1 MRLICPHCM
10 SGVTVPDD
18 AAGRDAT
25 CPNCGKAFPTP
36 ARYAAEVMSPP
47 VPPPPIAPPPVPVA
61 PEVAPPTQ
69 TVVTPPAPPGYIPPV
84 PPVAPSG
91 FLPGTPAPAPAL
103 PTTEYTGSIGLSFS
117 PKVVAWLPPI
127 FLLLTLILTTF
138 TWVGSY
144 GGNTAVYSQGPW
156 RALFGKV
163 YRNIPLEKVIPIPAG
178 WIDNLR
184 SDWGLMLPYLLVLL
198 LAVGLAWA
206 DRWERV
212 FDTQRYRQLAGVWAN
227 RQGVIFGLATLAL
240 LLSVVQVSRGFGM
253 ERAMRQVVDERF
265 ADARAK
271 AANSPSAV
279 EAIDYEKEQEYAK
292 FHLETTTW
300 AYLAIAFNALA
311 VLAAIAR
318 WLLARR
324 PNRLPPRL
332 VLHY

>member
-18 AAGRDAT
+18 AAGKDAT

-36 ARYAAEVMSPP
+36 ARYSAEVMSPP
-47 VPPPPIAPPPVPVA
+47 VPPAPVAPPPAPVV

-91 FLPGTPAPAPAL
+91 FLPPPAPAAPQAA
-103 PTTEYTGSIGLSFS
+103 EGYTRSVGFSFS
-117 PKVVAWLPPI
+117 PKVIAWLPPV
-127 FLLLTLILTTF
+127 FLLLTFVLTMF

-184 SDWGLMLPYLLVLL
+184 SDWGLMLPYLFVLL
-198 LAVGLAWA
+198 AAAALAWVE
-206 DRWERV
+206 RWLRL
-212 FDTQRYRQLAGVWAN
+212 FDPQQYQQLARVWAN
-227 RQGVIFGLATLAL
+227 RHGVIFGLATLAL
-240 LLSVVQVSRGFGM
+240 VFAVMQVSRGFGM
-253 ERAMRQVVDERF
+253 ERAMRQVVDEKF

-292 FHLETTTW
+292 FNLETTTW

-318 WLLARR
+318 WLLVRR
-324 PNRLPPRL
+324 PNRLPPRF